1 MSWKESSQEDDM
13 TVTYDTYAD
22 GRLIGPKKTIR
33 QIRQLFGDVVAD
45 MLKVS
50 GSTTYGKYQFVK
62 NGGYKGG
69 RN

>member
-13 TVTYDTYAD
+13 TVTYDD

-45 MLKVS
+45 MLKIS
-50 GSTTYGKYQFVK
+50 GSATYGKYQFVK
-62 NGGYKGG
+62 N
-69 RN
+69 